1 MFDRILNPSLVA
13 SLTQIPFT
21 CFFYGYN
28 FTAFILFY
36 LYFYILELFEGDIVM
51 DSELRKAVLG
61 AGSKRSGI
69 IAAEVGKK
77 KHWPNGIVPYVLS
90 ESLGKAYRSSCS

>member
-1 MFDRILNPSLVA
+1 
-13 SLTQIPFT
+13 
-21 CFFYGYN
+21 
-28 FTAFILFY
+28 
-36 LYFYILELFEGDIVM
+36 M

-77 KHWPNGIVPYVLS
+77 KHWPNGIVPYVLT
-90 ESLGKAYRSSCS
+90 ESLGKACRSSCS